1 MHLYTGE
8 DGLVYPSVTTIIH
21 SLGNDNLMKWAN
33 VMGFKHKKYETIMEE
48 TSEFG
53 TLVHSNLQAIVDPQE
68 SFTPLAPK
76 NVVQAYDLNETLR
89 KFQTFIKRFDYQTL
103 WTEKSMVSSRL
114 GYGGTSDWSAI
125 INGKKTLLDFKT
137 AKKPQVHMFL
147 QLGGYYNLSIEVGD
161 LGYEQ
166 AVILT
171 VNPKGTNAYVISLEL
186 LGYYAE
192 SFQYLADFYNRY
204 HKIDLT
210 YGAL

>member
-8 DGLVYPSVTTIIH
+8 DGFVYPSVTTIIH

-68 SFTPLAPK
+68 SFTPIAPK

-89 KFQTFIKRFDYQTL
+89 KFQTFIKQFDYQTL
-103 WTEKSMVSSRL
+103 WTEKSMVSPRL
-114 GYGGTSDWSAI
+114 GYGGTSDWSAV
-125 INGKKTLLDFKT
+125 INGKKTLVDFKT

-147 QLGGYYNLSIEVGD
+147 QLGGYYNLATEVGD
-161 LGYEQ
+161 LGYDQ
-166 AVILT
+166 SAIFT
-171 VNPKGTNAYVISLEL
+171 VNPKGTNVYVISLEI